1 MKISHLIK
9 TLLILQATVITA
21 WAQWQVNGIAVFD
34 TSLQG
39 NSTTI
44 PHIAPDGAGGA
55 YICWADMRNGNYDIY
70 AQRIDSAGHT
80 LWQRNGVPVVVAPQH
95 QGNMKIAS
103 DGFGDAIIVWEDD
116 RGSDTYVYAQKLN
129 RYGQTQ
135 WQTNGVL
142 VANMPGFEVRVAPDG
157 SGGAV
162 VAWDNVFDVFTQRLG
177 NQGSRI
183 WGDSGVQITNRPP
196 TIYPGDVWITTDGSK
211 GAIVAWGEGNRIY
224 AQRVD
229 SSGTIRWQPNGVL
242 LSDTA
247 SPNIGVAC
255 ICDGHGG
262 AIVKWAVNIDNG
274 PGFAQ
279 RVDSNGVIRWMS
291 GGILLGSSGG
301 GGGQRITSDLMDG
314 AFIGHGLFV
323 QHVDSN
329 GTKLWQANGVPY
341 TTLPSIESTQARTA
355 EGGVWNFCKSLDSVG
370 FNLYRQ
376 WIDHTG
382 TPRWGTKGIR
392 LLTHNAG
399 QRLAQATDDGRG
411 NCFVTWEDYRRGSW
425 GVYAAKIDTNG
436 TVTSVREDQGD
447 VLPLTPS
454 LHQNYPNPFNGDTII
469 RYELPSRDHVALKV
483 FDLLGRQVAT
493 LVDEEQAAGEHS
505 VTFRASD
512 LSSSI
517 YFYRLITARY
527 AQTNKMLLLR

>member
-183 WGDSGVQITNRPP
+183 
-196 TIYPGDVWITTDGSK
+196 
-211 GAIVAWGEGNRIY
+211 A
-224 AQRVD
+224 
-229 SSGTIRWQPNGVL
+229 
-242 LSDTA
+242 
-247 SPNIGVAC
+247 
-255 ICDGHGG
+255 
-262 AIVKWAVNIDNG
+262 
-274 PGFAQ
+274 
-279 RVDSNGVIRWMS
+279 
-291 GGILLGSSGG
+291 
-301 GGGQRITSDLMDG
+301 
-314 AFIGHGLFV
+314 AF
-323 QHVDSN
+323 
-329 GTKLWQANGVPY
+329 K
-341 TTLPSIESTQARTA
+341 
-355 EGGVWNFCKSLDSVG
+355 
-370 FNLYRQ
+370 
-376 WIDHTG
+376 
-382 TPRWGTKGIR
+382 
-392 LLTHNAG
+392 
-399 QRLAQATDDGRG
+399 
-411 NCFVTWEDYRRGSW
+411 
-425 GVYAAKIDTNG
+425 
-436 TVTSVREDQGD
+436 
-447 VLPLTPS
+447 
-454 LHQNYPNPFNGDTII
+454 
-469 RYELPSRDHVALKV
+469 
-483 FDLLGRQVAT
+483 
-493 LVDEEQAAGEHS
+493 
-505 VTFRASD
+505 
-512 LSSSI
+512 
-517 YFYRLITARY
+517 
-527 AQTNKMLLLR
+527 